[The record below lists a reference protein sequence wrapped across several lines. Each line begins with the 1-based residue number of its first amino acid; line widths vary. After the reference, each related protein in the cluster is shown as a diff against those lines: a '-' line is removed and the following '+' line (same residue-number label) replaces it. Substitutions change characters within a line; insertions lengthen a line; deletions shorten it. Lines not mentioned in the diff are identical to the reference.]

1 MNASMRDPL
10 NPPSPESVAAERG
23 AADLKRRQEI
33 EDFKWLLAHVQGRR
47 IATRLLE
54 RAGVH
59 RTSFNASATA
69 MAFNEGKRDIGLWA
83 LAEML
88 EANESAY
95 VKLLREFAK

>member
-1 MNASMRDPL
+1 MNATTRDPAH
-10 NPPSPESVAAERG
+10 PPSEQELAAQKG
-23 AADLKRRQEI
+23 AEALQRRQEV

-88 EANESAY
+88 EANENAY
-95 VKLLREFAK
+95 VKLLREFVK